1 MIATAMLTL
10 ACGIIAGQFHHQLGV
25 APILGAIL
33 CAACFLR
40 PRDLFTVGIGG
51 MLIRDLLM
59 GFSLF
64 TAVRVAGMALVVLAV
79 VLLKVRP
86 TVRSLLTGLLV
97 SSPIF
102 HLALA
107 VGDWATGTCGIWPK
121 TAQGLTSAIVS
132 TLPYFQRS
140 FVGDLLFTSL
150 FLGVYSLAAY
160 GWSWSK
166 SIRFTS

>member
-40 PRDLFTVGIGG
+40 PRDLFAVGVGG

-64 TAVRVAGMALVVLAV
+64 TVVRVIAMALVVLGV
-79 VLLKVRP
+79 VALKVRP
-86 TVRSLLTGLLV
+86 TVRSLLTGLLI

-102 HLALA
+102 QLALA
-107 VGDWATGTCGIWPK
+107 AGDWATGTCGVWPK

-132 TLPYFQRS
+132 ALPYFQRS
-140 FVGDLLFTSL
+140 FAGDLLFTSL
-150 FLGVYSLAAY
+150 FLSVYSLAAFS
-160 GWSWSK
+160 WSWSK
-166 SIRFTS
+166 SLRVSI

>member
-10 ACGIIAGQFHHQLGV
+10 ACGIIAGWFHHQLGV

-40 PRDLFTVGIGG
+40 PGDLFIVGLGG
-51 MLIRDLLM
+51 MLLRDLMM
-59 GFSLF
+59 GLSLF
-64 TAVRVAGMALVVLAV
+64 TLVRLGGMALVVLAV
-79 VLLKVRP
+79 VALQVRP

-107 VGDWATGTCGIWPK
+107 VGDWATGTCGIWQK
-121 TAQGLTSAIVS
+121 TPQGLTGAVVSA
-132 TLPYFQRS
+132 LPYFQRS
-140 FVGDLLFTSL
+140 FVGDILFSAL
-150 FLGVYSLAAY
+150 FLAAY
-160 GWSWSK
+160 SAAIYGK
-166 SIRFTS
+166 VNLRQEQAG